1 MRIEKTPDML
11 SRSRVR
17 GNWLWAI
24 CLLGGLFWIAV
35 ACAAAPEPESD
46 VYGNLAAQ
54 LINAPTEMER
64 AVLLQTN
71 RNLLSASL
79 ESALGELSEAHRS
92 RGEFAAATVGFA
104 LIQQI
109 AERNGD
115 PAGVAEALRNLGVVA
130 RQQQRYDEARDYLQK
145 GLDIAQRLGDQKL
158 IARTLLN
165 IGGTY
170 AEQAEYGKAFENFSK
185 SLQIAE
191 AIPDQPQVA
200 RVLSSL
206 GTLALDHDGDTNAAL
221 DYYER
226 ARAIMEA
233 ENPRPTVAIAR
244 LAANIG
250 SLYSDRGD
258 YARAL
263 QQYRSSILLLGADQE
278 PVTRAVMMQNMAWIY
293 ESLGEDARAAD
304 YAGKVLAVAQR
315 IGDKAESANA
325 YATIAHTE
333 AKRGHYEQSLAA
345 YRKSLSLLEE
355 VGVRREIAYTL
366 TMMGDVQL
374 RLRRYA
380 EAAVTLQRAVDI
392 GETIG
397 TPSITA
403 KAYVDLA
410 KVRYEQGR
418 FGEGLAL
425 AKQASEMAR
434 RAELRGTLW
443 TSLTM
448 EGRGYRAV
456 GRPTEARA
464 AFEEAIATV
473 ETLRD
478 NTVGGQESRSS
489 FFQSAVAPYQEIV
502 GLLVAQKQFADAL
515 AYAERAKGRALL
527 DVLVGGRANITKAM
541 TAPEQERERQ
551 FQSELASLNRRNQL
565 ETAKSAAG
573 ESRLAQLRA
582 RLEQTRLAYDDFQAD
597 LYVNHPELKIQRG
610 QVQPVTLEEVGH
622 LLPDAH
628 SALLEYVVAED
639 KTYLF
644 VLTRRPGSDA
654 VDLETHTI
662 ALAAADL
669 ARRAQTFRQQLAE
682 RDLGFRPAAAELFER
697 LLGPAR
703 RALAGKAALLIVP
716 DGSLWDLPF
725 QALLE
730 EGDRYLAQSHA
741 IAYAPSLT
749 VLREMTRLHA
759 RKHEERST
767 SDPFMLLAMADPE
780 LRTGAAV
787 QGDGEGQTEMRPA
800 YRGEKLQRLPEARR
814 EMAALQRLYG
824 SRQSEVYSG
833 AEARESRFKSEAGKF
848 RILHLATHGILDNT
862 SPMYSSVLL
871 SAKDDGKEDGVLEA
885 REIMQMDLKADLVVL
900 SACETARGHIS
911 AGEGVIGLTWALFVA
926 GTPTSVVSQWE
937 VDSVS
942 TVTLML
948 AFHRAL
954 KSEAHDSGSA
964 FSTARAL
971 QRAELQL
978 LRSRQYAHPFYWA
991 GFVVVGDPH

>member
-1 MRIEKTPDML
+1 M
-11 SRSRVR
+11 R
-17 GNWLWAI
+17 GNWLWTI
-24 CLLGGLFWIAV
+24 CWFGGLLSIAV
-35 ACAAAPEPESD
+35 ACAAAPDQEPD

-54 LINAPTEMER
+54 LIKAPTEMER
-64 AVLLQTN
+64 ASLLQTN
-71 RNLLSASL
+71 STLVSASL
-79 ESALGELSEAHRS
+79 ESALGELGEAHRS
-92 RGEFAAATVGFA
+92 RGEFAAATMGF
-104 LIQQI
+104 LLMQQI
-109 AERNGD
+109 AEKNAH

-158 IARTLLN
+158 MARTLLN

-170 AEQAEYGKAFENFSK
+170 AEQGEYVKAFENFNK

-191 AIPDQPQVA
+191 AIADQAQVA

-206 GTLALDHDGDTNAAL
+206 GTLALDHQGDTNAAL
-221 DYYER
+221 DYYQR
-226 ARAIMEA
+226 ALAILEA
-233 ENPRPTVAIAR
+233 ESPRPTVVIAR
-244 LAANIG
+244 VTANIG

-258 YARAL
+258 NARAL
-263 QQYRSSILLLGADQE
+263 QQYRRSLRMLGADQE
-278 PVTRAVMMQNMAWIY
+278 PVTRAVMLQDMAWIY
-293 ESLGEDARAAD
+293 ESQDDDVRALD
-304 YAGKVLAVAQR
+304 YARRALALAERV
-315 IGDKAESANA
+315 GDKAEAANA
-325 YATIAHTE
+325 YATIGHTE
-333 AKRGHYEQSLAA
+333 VKRGHYEKGLAA

-355 VGVRREIAYTL
+355 IGVRREIAYTL
-366 TMMGDVQL
+366 TMIGDVQL

-380 EAAVTLQRAVDI
+380 DAVATLQRAVEI
-392 GETIG
+392 GEAIG
-397 TPSITA
+397 TPSITT
-403 KAYVDLA
+403 KAYVGLA
-410 KVRYEQGR
+410 KVRHEQGR
-418 FGEGLAL
+418 FVDGIAL

-434 RAELRGTLW
+434 KAELRGTLW
-443 TSLTM
+443 TSLTT
-448 EGRGYRAV
+448 EGRGYRAA

-502 GLLVAQKQFADAL
+502 GLLIAQKQLADAL

-527 DVLVGGRANITKAM
+527 DVLVSGRANITKAM
-541 TAPEQERERQ
+541 TAHEQERERQ
-551 FQSELASLNRRNQL
+551 FQSELVSLNRRNQM
-565 ETAKSAAG
+565 ETVNSASG
-573 ESRLAQLRA
+573 ESRLTELGA
-582 RLEQTRLAYDDFQAD
+582 RLEATRLAYDDFQAD
-597 LYVNHPELKIQRG
+597 LYFNHPELKIQRG
-610 QVQPVTLEEVGH
+610 QVEPVTLEEAGH
-622 LLPDAH
+622 LLPEAH

-654 VDLETHTI
+654 VDLEVHTI

-669 ARRAQTFRQQLAE
+669 ARRAQKFRQQLAV

-703 RALAGKAALLIVP
+703 RALAGKTALLIVP

-730 EGDRYLAQSHA
+730 EGDRYLAESHA
-741 IAYAPSLT
+741 IAYAPSIT
-749 VLREMTRLHA
+749 VLREMTRLHD
-759 RKHEERST
+759 RKHEHRRA
-767 SDPFMLLAMADPE
+767 SDPFELLVMADPE
-780 LRTGAAV
+780 LHTGAAAQV
-787 QGDGEGQTEMRPA
+787 ERAGQTETTPA
-800 YRGEKLQRLPEARR
+800 YRGEKLQPLPEARR
-814 EMAALQRLYG
+814 EMAALQTLYG

-833 AEARESRFKSEAGKF
+833 AEARESRFKAEAGKF

-871 SAKDDGKEDGVLEA
+871 SAKDNGKEDGVLEA
-885 REIMQMDLKADLVVL
+885 REIMQMDLNADLVVL

-926 GTPTSVVSQWE
+926 GIPTSVVSQWE
-937 VDSVS
+937 VDSTS

-948 AFHRAL
+948 AFHGAL
-954 KSEAHDSGSA
+954 KSEAHEDGST

-971 QRAELQL
+971 QHAELQL

-991 GFVVVGDPH
+991 GFVVMGDPH